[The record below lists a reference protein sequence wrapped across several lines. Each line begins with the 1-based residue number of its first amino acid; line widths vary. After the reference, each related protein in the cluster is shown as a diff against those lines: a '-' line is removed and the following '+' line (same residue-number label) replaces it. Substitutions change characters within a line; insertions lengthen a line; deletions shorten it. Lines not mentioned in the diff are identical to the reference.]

1 MSTYLLTQ
9 LDHRFPNAPEVRRS
23 RRLVVSSIATVENYE
38 YGYFWYFYQDGNI
51 EFEVKLTGSL
61 SLGVYPKNE
70 SQPAKPK
77 YGTMINERLYAPIHQ
92 HFFNVR
98 LDFALD
104 QQNNGQDITNTA
116 QVVDVV
122 QEPEGHPDN
131 EFENAFF
138 AQTTSLKSEKQAR
151 MNMCLEKMRTWKV
164 INPNVHNHVG
174 DAVGYKLVP
183 GNKAYFYPSKQ
194 LCASIC
200 LYVCPSVCLYVCKS
214 ICTYVRMAEVC
225 DIIRFMLFKS
235 QHFPSIY

>member
-1 MSTYLLTQ
+1 MYICINVLICSHNHRLDELLYYPSCNLSSAVYAYVIFLNFCIEPTDN
-9 LDHRFPNAPEVRRS
+9 LELYTRLLIINRFPNTPEVRRS

-77 YGTMINERLYAPIHQ
+77 YGTMINDRLYAPIHQ

-98 LDFALD
+98 LDFAID
-104 QQNNGQDITNTA
+104 HQRIDGHDGRGQETIITNTA

-122 QEPEGHPDN
+122 QEPEGNPDN

-138 AQTTSLKSEKQAR
+138 AQTTSLTTEKQAR

-183 GNKAYFYPSKQ
+183 GK
-194 LCASIC
+194 
-200 LYVCPSVCLYVCKS
+200 
-214 ICTYVRMAEVC
+214 
-225 DIIRFMLFKS
+225 
-235 QHFPSIY
+235 